1 MKSFWLDFSARFCFN
16 ESKSILFWSC
26 LSKIF
31 ESKLIFSIAWSKL
44 SIALR
49 SVLHRLKRSLVVKI
63 NSFKWIIWILRFSIC
78 LSIWFVSENVVC
90 GMVEVNV
97 SLERNYKIIERRI
110 SQKNKST
117 AWASVTKFQKNGNF
131 IRRVESLAF
140 YYQTKRHTNK
150 CSIFNELSEYQVIFF
165 W

>member
-1 MKSFWLDFSARFCFN
+1 MKSFWLDFFERSCFN

-31 ESKLIFSIAWSKL
+31 ESKLILSILWSRV

-78 LSIWFVSENVVC
+78 FSIWFICENVVC
-90 GMVEVNV
+90 GMVEINV
-97 SLERNYKIIERRI
+97 SLETNYKIIERRI
-110 SQKNKST
+110 SHKTNST
-117 AWASVTKFQKNGNF
+117 AWPNVTEFQKNGNF

-150 CSIFNELSEYQVIFF
+150 YSIFNELSEYQVIFF